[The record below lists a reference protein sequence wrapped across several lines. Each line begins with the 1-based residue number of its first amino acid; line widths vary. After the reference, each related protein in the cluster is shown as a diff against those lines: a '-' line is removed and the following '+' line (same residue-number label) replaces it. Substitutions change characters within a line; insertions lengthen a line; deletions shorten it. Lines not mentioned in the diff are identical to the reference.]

1 MSSGSLSR
9 ALAPQLASA
18 LAWLMAFQAIPV
30 QAVQEPSKPKL
41 NIVVVEGEG
50 AINNVRQRTA
60 REPIVQVEDENH
72 KPVAGATVTFL
83 LPRDGAGVATRDGAR
98 SFTAVTD
105 KTGRARI
112 HGLRPN
118 NIPGQFQIQVNASFQ
133 GMTGSAVITQT
144 NMAVAAAAAG
154 AGAGAGAGVALT
166 AKLVAIIAVAGGLA
180 ATGAVVAAT
189 RGGDSPKTA
198 APPIVV
204 TPGTPSVGSP
214 R

>member
-1 MSSGSLSR
+1 
-9 ALAPQLASA
+9 
-18 LAWLMAFQAIPV
+18 MAFQTMPGLA
-30 QAVQEPSKPKL
+30 AQEPLEPKL
-41 NIVVVEGEG
+41 NIVVIEGEG

-60 REPIVQVEDENH
+60 REPIVQVEDQNR

-83 LPRDGAGVATRDGAR
+83 LPRDGAGVAMRDGSR

-105 KTGRARI
+105 QNGRATMR
-112 HGLRPN
+112 GLRPN
-118 NIPGQFQIQVNASFQ
+118 NVAGQFQIQVNASFQ
-133 GMTGSAVITQT
+133 GLTSSAVITQT

-154 AGAGAGAGVALT
+154 AGAGAGIGLS
-166 AKLVAIIAVAGGLA
+166 AKLIAVLAIAGGAA

-189 RGGDSPKTA
+189 RGGDSPKSTA

>member
-9 ALAPQLASA
+9 SFGPRLASA
-18 LAWLMAFQAIPV
+18 LAWVMAFQVIPV
-30 QAVQEPSKPKL
+30 QAMQEPATSKL
-41 NIVVVEGEG
+41 NIVVIEGEG

-60 REPIVQVEDENH
+60 REPIVQVEDQNR

-83 LPRDGAGVATRDGAR
+83 MPRDGAGIATRDGSR

-105 KTGRARI
+105 QNGRAMLR
-112 HGLRPN
+112 GVRPN
-118 NIPGQFQIQVNASFQ
+118 SLPGQFQIQVNASFQ

-144 NMAVAAAAAG
+144 NTIMAAAAAG
-154 AGAGAGAGVALT
+154 AGAGAGVGLS
-166 AKLVAIIAVAGGLA
+166 AKLIAILAVAGGVA
-180 ATGAVVAAT
+180 ATGAVVAT
-189 RGGDSPKTA
+189 RGDDSPKNTA

-204 TPGTPSVGSP
+204 TPGTPNVGGP